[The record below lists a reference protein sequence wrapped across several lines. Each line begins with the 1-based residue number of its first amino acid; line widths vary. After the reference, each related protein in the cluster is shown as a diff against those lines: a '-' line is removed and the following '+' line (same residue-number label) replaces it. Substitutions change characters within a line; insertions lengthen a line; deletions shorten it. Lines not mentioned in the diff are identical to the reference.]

1 MIFLS
6 DRKHSKMSFHTFLF
20 LSVQFAGNCFSAEK
34 TIPQTDPA
42 PESRYRKC
50 ISAPYVKGEVTID
63 GVPDESAWGKAFVFS
78 DFLDAKTGKP
88 AASRTEARIF
98 HDENY
103 LYLALKCFDK
113 RSDITAA
120 NGHSYSLWGG
130 DCVDMFLG
138 GLDPEPYCVQFSW
151 GPGSAVYGSGPHWE
165 SKSRVEDDYWTSE
178 TRIRL
183 SALMVNSPV
192 MGIHL
197 ARAVKKSGTNSWLC
211 DVEKDYQSTW
221 NYAELILGSYA
232 QAARWKFHLECPD
245 EISREEYEKINH
257 QLTVPRYRIIR
268 GPWLFDATENAM
280 SIGWCTAGKTGSL
293 LDYREKGEKEFK
305 TLFSGCND
313 NRWDKDRRIH
323 KVRMTG
329 LKPGAVYEY
338 RIKNMNRNEK
348 DLVQYPADGG
358 CYSFTVHGK
367 KDLTFLAFVDVH
379 GNGGIWGELI
389 GSQIVQNCDLIVNI
403 GDMITNGSG
412 VPSIFLGYLDAQ
424 LSFASRKPLLNFR
437 GNHEYRGSSPGTFDV
452 VFGSPG
458 WKGYSLHRFGDVC
471 LIGLDAF
478 NDTQGK
484 WLKTAV
490 ETPAFRTAKHRI
502 VVAHYPATMSRS
514 RTAKDF
520 YGIFTGEGRSA
531 DIDLYLCGHQHRGA
545 FVAKNTEKY
554 LRFDNRKSRK
564 VEKLPFDLIV
574 NEGPNTLDE
583 NTAMLV
589 EAKGDSLTV
598 KLLKPDGSVYR
609 FFKIK

>member
-1 MIFLS
+1 
-6 DRKHSKMSFHTFLF
+6 
-20 LSVQFAGNCFSAEK
+20 
-34 TIPQTDPA
+34 
-42 PESRYRKC
+42 
-50 ISAPYVKGEVTID
+50 
-63 GVPDESAWGKAFVFS
+63 
-78 DFLDAKTGKP
+78 
-88 AASRTEARIF
+88 
-98 HDENY
+98 
-103 LYLALKCFDK
+103 
-113 RSDITAA
+113 
-120 NGHSYSLWGG
+120 
-130 DCVDMFLG
+130 
-138 GLDPEPYCVQFSW
+138 
-151 GPGSAVYGSGPHWE
+151 
-165 SKSRVEDDYWTSE
+165 
-178 TRIRL
+178 
-183 SALMVNSPV
+183 
-192 MGIHL
+192 
-197 ARAVKKSGTNSWLC
+197 
-211 DVEKDYQSTW
+211 
-221 NYAELILGSYA
+221 
-232 QAARWKFHLECPD
+232 
-245 EISREEYEKINH
+245 
-257 QLTVPRYRIIR
+257 
-268 GPWLFDATENAM
+268 
-280 SIGWCTAGKTGSL
+280 
-293 LDYREKGEKEFK
+293 
-305 TLFSGCND
+305 
-313 NRWDKDRRIH
+313 
-323 KVRMTG
+323 
-329 LKPGAVYEY
+329 
-338 RIKNMNRNEK
+338 MNRDEK

-379 GNGGIWGELI
+379 GNGGIWRELL

-478 NDTQGK
+478 NDTQGE

-490 ETPAFRTAKHRI
+490 ETPAFRTARHRI

-545 FVAKNTEKY
+545 FVAKNTEEY
-554 LRFDNRKSRK
+554 LRFDNRKSPK
-564 VEKLPFDLIV
+564 VEKLPFDVIV

-583 NTAMLV
+583 NTAMLF